1 MAFPGLLGPDAEGSS
16 FDMRLAARKG
26 TKGPSRPPLFRDEA
40 AEICG
45 AQSLVDWLGTKR
57 HRE

>member
-1 MAFPGLLGPDAEGSS
+1 
-16 FDMRLAARKG
+16 MRLAARKG